1 MELWNYGI
9 ASVRGFCFIFT
20 FTYFHIFTFTYF
32 HIFTLPHFH
41 IRPRN
46 AGGVI
51 LPIEAFPRARLG
63 NRPGFR
69 NLRIFRVIRI
79 FRNLR
84 ICHTQIGF
92 PVAML
97 ADVQGKR
104 PRIHAVDAR
113 HAILFEIV
121 IEALF
126 AAPVTGLGQVADH
139 EPG

>member
-9 ASVRGFCFIFT
+9 ASVRGFCI
-20 FTYFHIFTFTYF
+20 IFTFTYF

-46 AGGVI
+46 AGSVI

-69 NLRIFRVIRI
+69 NLRSFRI
-79 FRNLR
+79 FRNFRIFR
-84 ICHTQIGF
+84 ICHAQIGF
-92 PVAML
+92 PIAVL
-97 ADVQGKR
+97 ADMQGKR

-121 IEALF
+121 IKAFF
-126 AAPVTGLGQVADH
+126 AAPVAGLGQVADY